1 VKVYPSYEASYSAV
15 TPDVAQATKYGGP
28 AQYAL
33 SLHTKS
39 AVADKH

>member
-1 VKVYPSYEASYSAV
+1 VNVCPSYDASYSAV
-15 TPDVAQATKYGGP
+15 TPEVAHATKYGGP

-39 AVADKH
+39 ALADKH